1 MKLLIIALIA
11 LAKSYT
17 QNKNK
22 NKFKRGSLRGFVGM
36 GSFIMTASLFS
47 SPLLGIIIGLVV
59 AIILKKKMKEMN
71 FSEIYEWFK
80 ENIKKYAE
88 TISNATGIK
97 YLYNKIKNF
106 A

>member
-1 MKLLIIALIA
+1 
-11 LAKSYT
+11 
-17 QNKNK
+17 
-22 NKFKRGSLRGFVGM
+22 
-36 GSFIMTASLFS
+36 
-47 SPLLGIIIGLVV
+47 
-59 AIILKKKMKEMN
+59 MKEMN

>member
-1 MKLLIIALIA
+1 
-11 LAKSYT
+11 
-17 QNKNK
+17 
-22 NKFKRGSLRGFVGM
+22 M

-47 SPLLGIIIGLVV
+47 SPLIGIIVGLVV
-59 AIILKKKMKEMN
+59 AIILKRKMKEID
-71 FSEIYEWFK
+71 FRDIYDWFK

-88 TISNATGIK
+88 TISNATGIT